1 MALSVMGQ
9 SGVRMAL
16 PEGTRTERERKK
28 EERNSV
34 ERKMETKVGKKSKL

>member
-16 PEGTRTERERKK
+16 PEGTRTERE
-28 EERNSV
+28 EEG
-34 ERKMETKVGKKSKL
+34 GKKIC